1 MGNEQSVR
9 GARQDVE
16 LVPQT
21 QPVVAVSAAYCRPTA
36 VHFQITHQPVT
47 PSRFIV
53 RDTATG
59 LVCFHKEKRK
69 ALSTRQTL
77 VDVSSSDNFPV
88 TIANAKNRAFSS
100 SFHVLSGDSKAPND
114 ELFQVYAKD
123 QLHSS
128 ELHVDLKDLA
138 TGERYLMGLKGH
150 WRRHKGYIWLDRG
163 ATGAREPVAKIWPH
177 EKVHQTEVYTLE
189 IAPNV
194 DVALVLMLCMI
205 MDERWRKSLSH
216 NHRQSW

>member
-9 GARQDVE
+9 GARPDVE
-16 LVPQT
+16 LVAQL
-21 QPVVAVSAAYCRPTA
+21 QPVAGVSASYCRPTSSR
-36 VHFQITHQPVT
+36 FQITHQPVT

-53 RDTATG
+53 RDSATG

-77 VDVSSSDNFPV
+77 VDVSDDV
-88 TIANAKNRAFSS
+88 AHVAVANAKKEAFKS
-100 SFHVLSGDSKAPND
+100 SFYVLIGDSKNPEH

-123 QLHSS
+123 QLSSS
-128 ELHVDLKDLA
+128 ELHVDFKDLS

-150 WRRHKGYIWLDRG
+150 WRRHKGYIWLDKG
-163 ATGAREPVAKIWPH
+163 ATGAREPVAKVWPH
-177 EKVHQTEVYTLE
+177 EKVHQTEIYTLE

-194 DVALVLMLCMI
+194 DVALVLMVCMI
-205 MDERWRKSLSH
+205 LDERWRKSLSH
-216 NHRQSW
+216 NDRQS